1 MPRYFFN
8 IMNDIKTEDFDG
20 TELINLAAA
29 QGEAQ
34 KDIDEIKE
42 THFTSLGSDWS
53 KWSIEIC
60 DLEGVLLLVVPFSRN

>member
-8 IMNDIKTEDFDG
+8 IMNHVKTQDFEG
-20 TELINLAAA
+20 TELISLDAA

-34 KDIDEIKE
+34 KDIVEIKE

-53 KWSIEIC
+53 KWSIEIF
-60 DLEGVLLLVVPFSRN
+60 DPGGTLLLVVPFSRN